1 MAQRIITLI
10 LLLCSASASAGLFDA
25 PGRSNFVPAD
35 RAFAFDFQQ
44 NQHDLNLSWHIK
56 DGYYL
61 YRKQITLTTK
71 DAAIVDPSLPPG
83 EWHEDE
89 FYGKSEIYRQRLM
102 LPITLTQAGKAATLT
117 VTYQGC
123 ADAGFCY
130 PPETKVVPLSAVLA
144 DSDKAQADQPSSAT
158 LPASGSQTG
167 AEPASLPFSALWALL
182 IGIGIA
188 FTPCVLPMYPL
199 ISGIVLGGKQRLST
213 ARALLLAF
221 IYVQGMAVTY
231 TALGLVVAAAGL
243 QFQAALQHPYVLIGL
258 SVVFIALALSMSGLF
273 TLQLPSS
280 LQTRLTLMSNKR
292 QGGSPGGVFAMGAI
306 AGLICSPCTTA
317 PLSAILLYIA
327 QSGNLWLGGGTLY
340 LYALGMG
347 LPLILVTVFGNRL
360 LPKSGP
366 WMAHVKTAFGFV
378 ILALPVFLLER
389 VIGEAWGL
397 RLWSLLGVAFF
408 SWAFITSLGASKPWL
423 RLVQIVMLG
432 AALVCARPL
441 QDWAF
446 GAPAVQQQAHLEFTR
461 VSTVD
466 ELNQA
471 LAQAKGKPVMLDLYA
486 DWCVACKE
494 FEKYTFSA
502 PEVRQALKETVL
514 LQVDVTKNSAQ
525 DAALLKHLQVLGLP
539 TILFFNAQGEE
550 QPAQRVTGFMDAAA
564 FSAHLRDWQP

>member
-1 MAQRIITLI
+1 MAQRFLTLI
-10 LLLCSASASAGLFDA
+10 LLLCSTSVFAGLFDA
-25 PGRSNFVPAD
+25 TGRSNFIPAD
-35 RAFAFDFQQ
+35 QAFVFDFQQ
-44 NQHDLNLSWHIK
+44 NQHGLTLTWQVK
-56 DGYYL
+56 EGYYL
-61 YRKQITLTTK
+61 YRKQVSITPEQASVGALQ
-71 DAAIVDPSLPPG
+71 LPAG

-89 FYGKSEIYRQRLM
+89 FYGKSEIYRQGLRV
-102 LPITLTQAGKAATLT
+102 PVTVNQADKGATLT

-130 PPETKVVPLSAVLA
+130 PPETKVVPLSEVKAAATVTPLPSGERREAPA
-144 DSDKAQADQPSSAT
+144 D
-158 LPASGSQTG
+158 
-167 AEPASLPFSALWALL
+167 LPFSALWALL

-221 IYVQGMAVTY
+221 IYVQGMALTY

-258 SVVFIALALSMSGLF
+258 SAIFILLALSMFGLF
-273 TLQLPSS
+273 TLQLPSA
-280 LQTRLTLMSNKR
+280 LQTRLTLMSNR
-292 QGGSPGGVFAMGAI
+292 QQGGSPGGVLVMGAI

-327 QSGNLWLGGGTLY
+327 QSGNMWLGGGTLY

-366 WMAHVKTAFGFV
+366 WMETVKTAFGFV

-389 VIGEAWGL
+389 IIGDAWGM
-397 RLWSLLGVAFF
+397 RLWAMLGVTFF
-408 SWAFITSLGASKPWL
+408 AWAFIVSLGAKKPWM
-423 RLVQIVMLG
+423 RLVQILLLA
-432 AALVCARPL
+432 AALVSIRPL

-446 GAPAVQQQAHLEFTR
+446 GTPASQTQAHLNFTQIQN
-461 VSTVD
+461 VD
-466 ELNQA
+466 ELNSA
-471 LAQAKGKPVMLDLYA
+471 LAKANGKPVMLDLYA

-494 FEKYTFSA
+494 FEKYTFSD
-502 PEVRQALKETVL
+502 PQVRNALKETVL
-514 LQVDVTKNSAQ
+514 LQANVTANNAQ
-525 DAALLKHLQVLGLP
+525 DKALLKQLNVLGLP
-539 TILFFNAQGEE
+539 TILFFNQQGQE
-550 QPAQRVTGFMDAAA
+550 QPEQRVTGFMDAAS
-564 FSAHLRDWQP
+564 FSAHLRNRQP

>member
-1 MAQRIITLI
+1 MAQRFLTLI
-10 LLLCSASASAGLFDA
+10 LLLCSTSVFAGLFDA
-25 PGRSNFVPAD
+25 TGRSNFIPAD
-35 RAFAFDFQQ
+35 QAFVFDFQQ
-44 NQHDLNLSWHIK
+44 NQHDLTLTWQVK
-56 DGYYL
+56 EGYYL
-61 YRKQITLTTK
+61 YRKQVSITPEQASVGALQ
-71 DAAIVDPSLPPG
+71 LPAG

-89 FYGKSEIYRQRLM
+89 FYGKSEIYRQGLRV
-102 LPITLTQAGKAATLT
+102 PVTVNQADKGATLT

-130 PPETKVVPLSAVLA
+130 PPETKVVPLSEVKAAATVTPLPSGERREAPA
-144 DSDKAQADQPSSAT
+144 D
-158 LPASGSQTG
+158 
-167 AEPASLPFSALWALL
+167 LPFSALWALL

-221 IYVQGMAVTY
+221 IYVQGMALTY

-258 SVVFIALALSMSGLF
+258 SAIFILLALSMFGLF
-273 TLQLPSS
+273 TLQLPSA
-280 LQTRLTLMSNKR
+280 LQTRLTLMSNR
-292 QGGSPGGVFAMGAI
+292 QQGGSPGGVLVMGAI

-327 QSGNLWLGGGTLY
+327 QSGNMWLGGGTLY

-366 WMAHVKTAFGFV
+366 WMETVKTAFGFV

-389 VIGEAWGL
+389 IIGDAWGM
-397 RLWSLLGVAFF
+397 RLWAMLGVTFF
-408 SWAFITSLGASKPWL
+408 AWAFIVSLGAKKPWM
-423 RLVQIVMLG
+423 RLVQILLLA
-432 AALVCARPL
+432 AALVSIRPL

-446 GAPAVQQQAHLEFTR
+446 GTPASQTQAHLNFTQIQN
-461 VSTVD
+461 VD
-466 ELNQA
+466 ELNSA
-471 LAQAKGKPVMLDLYA
+471 LAKANGKPVMLDLYA

-494 FEKYTFSA
+494 FEKYTFSD
-502 PEVRQALKETVL
+502 PQVRNALKETVL
-514 LQVDVTKNSAQ
+514 LQANVTANNAQ
-525 DAALLKHLQVLGLP
+525 DKALLKQLNVLGLP
-539 TILFFNAQGEE
+539 TILFFNQQGQE
-550 QPAQRVTGFMDAAA
+550 QPEQRVTGFMDAAS
-564 FSAHLRDWQP
+564 FSAHLRNRQP